1 MVSFIQSVINRRFY
15 TIMYRL
21 SVSPPATE
29 NRLQFSRW
37 MCGLHNEVNERL
49 GKPVFDCSKVDERWL
64 DGWKDGSCD

>member
-1 MVSFIQSVINRRFY
+1 
-15 TIMYRL
+15 MYRL
-21 SVSPPATE
+21 IVSPPATE
-29 NRLQFSRW
+29 NRVQFSRW